1 MNIQHVFAE
10 NMKALRNERRYT
22 QEELSQIS
30 GLHRTYIGGVEQE
43 RINVSLKNIGKIAGA
58 LNTNPAFFFASLD
71 SFDDGSSCERAAT
84 NDATSCNVNDEKTI
98 YSICIQKGTEV
109 SFIPIEVES
118 LDLSIQILCSLIQ
131 HEYSGK
137 DLAHRYEQTKQELLE
152 YFSCEMKNEKAK

>member
-10 NMKALRNERRYT
+10 NMKALRSERRYT

-43 RINVSLKNIGKIAGA
+43 RINVSLKNIGKIASA

-71 SFDDGSSCERAAT
+71 SFDEDSSYERAT
-84 NDATSCNVNDEKTI
+84 SNDTTSCNVSDEEPI

-118 LDLSIQILCSLIQ
+118 LDLSMQILCSLIQ

-137 DLAHRYEQTKQELLE
+137 DLAHRYKQTKQELLE

>member
-10 NMKALRNERRYT
+10 NMKALRSERRYT

-43 RINVSLKNIGKIAGA
+43 RINVSLKNIGKIANA

-71 SFDDGSSCERAAT
+71 SFDEDSSYKRAT
-84 NDATSCNVNDEKTI
+84 SNDATSCNVNDEEPI

-109 SFIPIEVES
+109 SFIPIEVED
-118 LDLSIQILCSLIQ
+118 LDLSMQILCSLIQ

-137 DLAHRYEQTKQELLE
+137 NLARRYEQTKKELLE
-152 YFSCEMKNEKAK
+152 YFSCEMKNEKAE